1 MRVSTIFKAVAT
13 VVAISLVGVKVYS
26 KVKEN
31 KTNEV
36 ESEVKT
42 EETVEDDSE
51 EDSITG
57 FKDMTIKQR
66 AVVIGTAVIGGLL
79 SGFFLLWITTPL
91 RLEAIYRRAVCYCVE
106 RAIDNGNLTFEE
118 LIDLAHNVSQE
129 AV

>member
-13 VVAISLVGVKVYS
+13 VAAIGLVGVKVYS

-66 AVVIGTAVIGGLL
+66 AVVIEVSAVGGLL
-79 SGFFLLWITTPL
+79 TGFLLLVITTPFRIESL
-91 RLEAIYRRAVCYCVE
+91 YRRIVCHCVE